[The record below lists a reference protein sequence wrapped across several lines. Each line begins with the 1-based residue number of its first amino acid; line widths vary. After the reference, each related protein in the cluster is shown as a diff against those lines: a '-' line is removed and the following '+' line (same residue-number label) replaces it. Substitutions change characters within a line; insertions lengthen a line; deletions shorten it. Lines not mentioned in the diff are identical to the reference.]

1 MAGRWRWQK
10 EARITAVVL
19 MAISI
24 TRHTVKTVSE
34 KCTSKN
40 KGSLTPREIFIQAG
54 IELLNKRGPDSLSLN
69 EILTQAN
76 KPRGSFYA
84 AFGSKEVW
92 LSALIRRYFQPPTD
106 VLTLFAEGVSSGRQ
120 DTIRAWASWSVQR
133 VKLAIC
139 RGDRIVSLTEMAGRC
154 RELSLT
160 AETCDVL
167 FCERSVALSKLLR
180 AAFLLP
186 EPAASDQACLV
197 LTMLDGV
204 ESRASATRRP
214 ELVEHFYQYFFNH
227 MN

>member
-40 KGSLTPREIFIQAG
+40 KGSLAPREIFIQAG
-54 IELLNKRGPDSLSLN
+54 IELLNKGGTDSLSLN

-84 AFGSKEVW
+84 AFGSKDVW

-106 VLTLFAEGVSSGRQ
+106 VLTLFGEGVSSGQQ
-120 DTIRAWASWSVQR
+120 DTIKAWASWNVQR
-133 VKLAIC
+133 VMLAIR

-154 RELSLT
+154 T
-160 AETCDVL
+160 
-167 FCERSVALSKLLR
+167 
-180 AAFLLP
+180 
-186 EPAASDQACLV
+186 
-197 LTMLDGV
+197 
-204 ESRASATRRP
+204 
-214 ELVEHFYQYFFNH
+214 
-227 MN
+227 